1 MAQNKT
7 TSLANI
13 LFQSHVFLTSSFPI
27 KNIFFGGQ
35 RGIKPASSKY
45 TMDSSDIPILDPP
58 AGVSSNFIDPVSN
71 ASVYLATSAVFLAL
85 MLVLVVM
92 RMWVKLVVLQAPSL
106 DDGKLFLFYGDV
118 LTC

>member
-1 MAQNKT
+1 MDN
-7 TSLANI
+7 SHI
-13 LFQSHVFLTSSFPI
+13 PLF
-27 KNIFFGGQ
+27 
-35 RGIKPASSKY
+35 
-45 TMDSSDIPILDPP
+45 DPP

-106 DDGKLFLFYGDV
+106 DDGKLFLFYEDV
-118 LTC
+118 LIC